1 MDSTRQ
7 EVSTAKNIKPK
18 DETPRKFRLTFR
30 AKGHRKRV
38 LYATTT
44 EDKIEGEKEH
54 WAMFLEEQ
62 TGIAW
67 HCDLVEDMEDRYTST
82 MGKDVGDG

>member
-1 MDSTRQ
+1 MTK
-7 EVSTAKNIKPK
+7 TNPK
-18 DETPRKFRLTFR
+18 DESPRKFKLTFR
-30 AKGHRKRV
+30 AKGHRKKV

-62 TGIAW
+62 TGVSWI
-67 HCDLVEDMEDRYTST
+67 CNEVVDMADSLTST
-82 MGKDVGDG
+82 TGRDVSD